1 MNTTAHLAA
10 ARAAH
15 DAAQQ
20 ACATASRALAQA
32 TADRQAAIASA
43 APAARLDAA
52 DKAIRDASRQ
62 VEISDAARKR
72 ASAALRDAE
81 QAADSAEV
89 ERLRAER
96 LDLVCKANAAAELV
110 EQHVADARAASTRYS
125 AAMQSLA
132 HFTSLHASRLRLP
145 PFAGGA
151 QISVAMTVPGWAGH
165 TAPLAR
171 IPRL

>member
-52 DKAIRDASRQ
+52 DTAIRAASRQ
-62 VEISDAARKR
+62 VEITDAGLARAR
-72 ASAALRDAE
+72 TALQDAE
-81 QAADSAEV
+81 QAAEAAEV
-89 ERLRAER
+89 ARLRAER
-96 LDLVCKANAAAELV
+96 LDLLRAANAAAELI
-110 EQHVADARAASTRYS
+110 EQHVADARAASTNYT
-125 AAMQSLA
+125 AAMQALA
-132 HFTSLHASRLRLP
+132 QFSSLHGGRLRLP

-151 QISVAMTVPGWAGH
+151 QISIAMTVPGWGAH